1 MRYVQFLVLFLM
13 LVGSFFVM
21 GYSYAFP
28 GFEALVFIAGM
39 LMFSLSFVIAI
50 EIGRRGLRHR

>member
-13 LVGSFFVM
+13 LVASFFVM
-21 GYSYAFP
+21 GYAFAFP
-28 GFEALVFIAGM
+28 GIEAFIFIAGL
-39 LMFSLSFVIAI
+39 LMFTLSFVVSI

>member
-21 GYSYAFP
+21 GYAFAFP
-28 GFEALVFIAGM
+28 GLEALIFIAG
-39 LMFSLSFVIAI
+39 LLIFTLSFIVAI